1 MTRVGVAVWG
11 LGEHAR
17 RNIVPAFRTTKEAH
31 LVGVLSRDTELSSV
45 IAQQEGVRSYPNAAA
60 MLGDG
65 AVEAIYLA
73 VSTGLHAR
81 LGQTVLEAKR
91 HLWCEKPLAA
101 TESERETLLD
111 MGTDFGVAVYEAAMF
126 QYHPQFQRLLQLV
139 HEEEIGR
146 LVSVTARFGFPHLD
160 AGGFRY
166 SKHGGGAL
174 LDAGYYPVA
183 AALGLMSG
191 LIDVRGAVVGREAGY
206 DVDTFGAALLSSS
219 EGASGFLDWGFG
231 RGYRNEIELWGTQGT
246 IFVERAFSKPADLDT
261 SIRIRTG
268 SGERVEQTGAANQF
282 SRMLDEFASATAAG
296 NWTELS
302 SRVRAQSAMLGA
314 IQRTGRSGLPT

>member
-1 MTRVGVAVWG
+1 

-17 RNIVPAFRTTKEAH
+17 RNIVPAFRTCKEAQ
-31 LVGVLSRDTELSSV
+31 LVGVLSRDTELSSQ

-60 MLGDG
+60 MFGDG
-65 AVEAIYLA
+65 AVDAIYLA

-111 MGTDFGVAVYEAAMF
+111 MGNEFGLAVYEAAMF
-126 QYHPQFQRLLQLV
+126 VHHPQFQRLRQLV
-139 HEEEIGR
+139 HQEEIGR

-191 LIDVRGAVVGREAGY
+191 LLEVRGAVLGRESEY
-206 DVDTFGAALLSSS
+206 DVDTFGAALVSSS
-219 EGASGFLDWGFG
+219 EGTSGFLDWGFG
-231 RGYRNEIELWGTQGT
+231 REYRNEIELWGTQGT
-246 IFVERAFSKPADLDT
+246 ILVERAFSKPADFDT
-261 SIRIRTG
+261 SIRIRIG
-268 SGERVEQTGAANQF
+268 GDERVEQTGAANQF
-282 SRMLDEFASATAAG
+282 TSMLDEFAIATAAG
-296 NWTELS
+296 NWNELS
-302 SRVRAQSAMLGA
+302 LSAQAQSAMLGA
-314 IQRTGRSGLPT
+314 IQRTGKPGLPS